1 MNHALSPVN
10 TRVSALPN
18 VWYAQQAHV
27 QTIGTT
33 LPFLQHEL
41 VLNLGDEFSISD
53 ATTADNLL
61 FSAIRTSSIETKA
74 SGRYEALGL
83 LFRPEGVFE
92 HYGVSVAELQQ
103 AQSPDD
109 LLPGPRTELLQRLDE
124 ACSVQDKI
132 KAAKTFLTHYSHQ
145 RTVPQIVTR
154 FLQHVALTPSHNLAE
169 LSRTLNVS
177 SKHLRSSV
185 RSVLGVSPKKY
196 LHLVQLQHALNA
208 MASTPKLSM
217 TDCALSSGF
226 YDQAHFN
233 RVFRKLTGMAPG
245 AYYRSANRGKF
256 GECHT
261 LIH

>member
-1 MNHALSPVN
+1 MSHALSPAH
-10 TRVSALPN
+10 TRVSTLPN

-53 ATTADNLL
+53 ATTADNML
-61 FSAIRTSSIETKA
+61 FSSIRTCSIETKA

-92 HYGVSVAELQQ
+92 HYGRSVAELRQ
-103 AQSPDD
+103 AQSADD
-109 LLPGPRTELLQRLDE
+109 LLPGPRTELLQRLE
-124 ACSVQDKI
+124 AAHSVQDKI
-132 KAAKTFLTHYSHQ
+132 EATKAFLTKHSHQ
-145 RTVPQIVTR
+145 RTVPEIVTR
-154 FLQHVALTPSHNLAE
+154 FLQHVALTPSHNLAQ
-169 LSRTLNVS
+169 LSRTLHVS

-185 RSVLGVSPKKY
+185 RTVLGVSPKKY
-196 LHLVQLQHALNA
+196 LQLVQLQHALNA
-208 MASTPKLSM
+208 MASTPRLSM
-217 TDCALSSGF
+217 TACALSTGF

-245 AYYRSANRGKF
+245 AYYRRTNRGKF

-261 LIH
+261 IMH